1 MIDWNLCTLKQINFY
16 TAVIG
21 LYCMKKIVT
30 IGLLSALLSCTPYQR
45 LFLNPAHL
53 DSFLENSCDVEVI
66 HQVKSVLDSTE
77 YWTYENPDIL
87 LNHVHIDTAC
97 QYHLQRFFQPL
108 EKDSAVWFLTIRT
121 VHVGKDDIVLGN
133 LYTFRPDQDTL
144 LSFERR
150 VKQYAQANE
159 FESGKY
165 VGFTYYMKND
175 STSVVKTGTRIF

>member
-1 MIDWNLCTLKQINFY
+1 MNARPGCKFSHVD
-16 TAVIG
+16 
-21 LYCMKKIVT
+21 LYASVTGICRMKKIMT

-45 LFLNPAHL
+45 LFINPAHL

-66 HQVKSVLDSTE
+66 HQLKTVLDSTA
-77 YWTYENPDIL
+77 YWTYEDPNVL
-87 LNHVHIDTAC
+87 LEHVDMDPAC
-97 QYHLQRFFQPL
+97 QYHLQRIFHPL

-121 VHVGKDDIVLGN
+121 VQLGKDDIVLGN
-133 LYTFRPDQDTL
+133 LYTFRPDQETL

-150 VKQYAQANE
+150 VKQYTQTGE

-165 VGFTYYMKND
+165 VGFTYYVKDD